1 MIPVNRLLPRNRRL
15 PIRPLHRAPAADI
28 RWLLAL
34 FVAVFFFFEWHPT
47 VASSA
52 DAAVRG
58 PLVIAGNGPELP
70 MMESLARAFEKQQ
83 PGTYIDLL
91 WDKTTNPT
99 ELVRTGEAHMA
110 VTGAYDSD
118 LSPAQIA
125 WDGIGIVV
133 HLSNN
138 VKDLTAQQIADVFSG
153 KHAYWSEIGGPD
165 TNILIIDR
173 PRSENVREAFA
184 SELGITGKMAASA
197 TVLAKDDKV
206 VKTVV
211 GTLPPKSAVAY
222 LSLAHALA
230 AVRSG
235 VAIRLLSVDKVEPEE
250 PTVKDG
256 RYKLRRPVLLLT
268 AQERSPVVAAFEEFC
283 YSPAGQTIIDEFY
296 IPVPN
301 SSQP

>member
-1 MIPVNRLLPRNRRL
+1 MLFALTVSSVGWHLPTTSY
-15 PIRPLHRAPAADI
+15 AGG
-28 RWLLAL
+28 
-34 FVAVFFFFEWHPT
+34 
-47 VASSA
+47 
-52 DAAVRG
+52 AVRG
-58 PLVIAGNGPELP
+58 PLAIAGNGPELP
-70 MMESLARAFEKQQ
+70 MMEALARAFEKQW
-83 PGTYIDLL
+83 PGTYVDLL
-91 WDKTTNPT
+91 WDKTTNPP
-99 ELVRTGEAHMA
+99 ELVRTGEAQVA

-138 VKDLTAQQIADVFSG
+138 VKDLTAQQIANIFSG
-153 KHAYWSEIGGPD
+153 KHAYWSDLGGPD
-165 TNILIIDR
+165 TAILIIDR
-173 PRSENVREAFA
+173 PRSENVRDAFE
-184 SELGITGKMAASA
+184 SELGISGKMAASA

-222 LSLAHALA
+222 ISLAHALA

-268 AQERSPVVAAFEEFC
+268 AKERSPVVAAFEEFC
-283 YSPAGQTIIDEFY
+283 YSPAGQKIIDEFY
-296 IPVPN
+296 VPVPH
-301 SSQP
+301 SAQP